1 MNKNTY
7 ALLKKRSAEI
17 KKHVIDSTYSA
28 ASGHPGGSLSISDIL
43 AILYFYKMNIRPEE
57 PKWEDRDR
65 LVLSKGHAAPALYGV
80 LAERGYFSKNELKR
94 LRRLGSILQGHPDM
108 KKIPGVDISTG
119 SLGMGLSAAN
129 GMALA
134 AKYRNRKYKVYC
146 IIGDGEIQE
155 GQIWEAAMTSTYYKL
170 DNLTVFLDYN
180 GLQIDGK
187 ITEVMSPEPVDEKF
201 KAFGWNVLYTDG
213 HDIVSIINALEK
225 SENENCKPSII
236 ICKTIK
242 GAGVSFMENKVE
254 WHGMAP
260 DEKQRNT
267 AINELND
274 YIKEIEGEN
283 G

>member
-108 KKIPGVDISTG
+108 KKYLELTYLPVLLVWVCQQQMVWHLPQNTG
-119 SLGMGLSAAN
+119 T
-129 GMALA
+129 
-134 AKYRNRKYKVYC
+134 KYKVYC

-155 GQIWEAAMTSTYYKL
+155 GQIWKR
-170 DNLTVFLDYN
+170 
-180 GLQIDGK
+180 Q
-187 ITEVMSPEPVDEKF
+187 
-201 KAFGWNVLYTDG
+201 
-213 HDIVSIINALEK
+213 
-225 SENENCKPSII
+225 
-236 ICKTIK
+236 
-242 GAGVSFMENKVE
+242 
-254 WHGMAP
+254 
-260 DEKQRNT
+260 
-267 AINELND
+267 
-274 YIKEIEGEN
+274 
-283 G
+283 